1 MCPGRTISRGLFFGQ
16 DVHAAAGTVH
26 AAGSRFVAPPWPRAG
41 ALATIGSSP
50 HRAKDPTMKLTH
62 LLAIALVSAGTGG
75 TAAALTLTIEVAG
88 ARSAQGS
95 VNAALYASETG
106 WLKVDNAVQ
115 AHKLPSAG
123 DKTVLVF
130 TGLAPGRYALSAYHD
145 ENGNGRLDTNVLG
158 MPTER
163 YAFTGSPTMGAPSFG
178 EAVIDV
184 QADTTLQL
192 TLR

>member
-1 MCPGRTISRGLFFGQ
+1 
-16 DVHAAAGTVH
+16 
-26 AAGSRFVAPPWPRAG
+26 
-41 ALATIGSSP
+41 
-50 HRAKDPTMKLTH
+50 MKLIH

-95 VNAALYASETG
+95 VNAALYASEAG
-106 WLKVDNAVQ
+106 WLKIDQAVQ
-115 AHKLPSAG
+115 AHKVPSAA

-130 TGLAPGRYALSAYHD
+130 TGLAPGRYALSAFHD
-145 ENGNGRLDTNVLG
+145 ENGNGKLDTNVLG

-163 YAFTGSPTMGAPSFG
+163 YAFTGSPTMGAPAFG